1 MKKFESGA
9 NVEVSIPSFEVS
21 MASPLKAGFG
31 IVETYDSI
39 DDTYLVRI
47 TDVRA
52 QFTDDPRS
60 AKEDEKYWVHAQ
72 YVFDPLNRP
81 FKLGD
86 RVVDWEG
93 RKGTVSSVDSSRTT
107 YLPYFVDFDN
117 ELSLWC
123 TTGELIK
130 EEEKF
135 GGVSVTHAIVDDL
148 DDDDDER
155 PVPPVPTT
163 PDVNQAFADALRTI
177 IANEVSKA
185 VAELEIKV
193 SELTTKVQ
201 NLEDATNY
209 CDDFTELVDS
219 IVDERTFK
227 NAVESKVEE
236 AVKDND
242 HLRETIKEELRN
254 IRLDI

>member
-1 MKKFESGA
+1 MNNFESGA

-31 IVETYDSI
+31 VVETYDST
-39 DDTYLVRI
+39 DNSYLVRI

-52 QFTDDPRS
+52 QFTDDTRS
-60 AKEDEKYWVHAQ
+60 AKEGEKYWVYAQ

-93 RKGTVSSVDSSRTT
+93 RKGTVSSIDSSRTT

-117 ELSLWC
+117 EFSLWC
-123 TTGELIK
+123 TTGELVK
-130 EEEKF
+130 EEEEKF
-135 GGVSVTHAIVDDL
+135 GGVSVTHACVDDL
-148 DDDDDER
+148 IDIAEE
-155 PVPPVPTT
+155 PPVPVK
-163 PDVNQAFADALRTI
+163 PDANQAFADALRII
-177 IANEVSKA
+177 IADEVNKA
-185 VAELEIKV
+185 VGELVNQVKDLQQEV
-193 SELTTKVQ
+193 ERLRSVTNEACDFSE
-201 NLEDATNY
+201 
-209 CDDFTELVDS
+209 FVDS

-227 NAVESKVEE
+227 NAVESRVEE
-236 AVKDND
+236 VTSNND
-242 HLRETIKEELRN
+242 HLRETIKDELRN